1 MNTKLKNQLIK
12 IAKRRTDFLID
23 FLKELK
29 LELEGK

>member
-1 MNTKLKNQLIK
+1 MHTKTAKK

-23 FLKELK
+23 FLKEFK